1 VYRVQMGFS
10 VLLDGRVW
18 STPYRLPHVHT
29 VLEHTAGDSTHLY
42 IHQMLVEGCFNIID
56 HNQKNAGA
64 DLKGAQLNMTVNK
77 NGDLCVDNQTLNTM
91 IYANRKEIS
100 EKNLDVATRYE
111 ASLDAMGCKK

>member
-42 IHQMLVEGCFNIID
+42 
-56 HNQKNAGA
+56 
-64 DLKGAQLNMTVNK
+64 
-77 NGDLCVDNQTLNTM
+77 
-91 IYANRKEIS
+91 
-100 EKNLDVATRYE
+100 
-111 ASLDAMGCKK
+111 